1 MDEILLASIVLY
13 KATKQQSYLDDTI
26 EMYRETSGLNNHT
39 EPLDWDNKWGAFY
52 LLLAEATLDYQ
63 DQNEALRVRA
73 ETELYLD
80 GIVSGATANKTNG
93 GLLFWDAYSTANSN
107 SLAMSTSFLLLSYS
121 AKLLRPLAETSAD
134 KDGLLAKAQ
143 RYEGD
148 GFIDIHYRFDTDQ
161 STTDF
166 ANSQIDYIFGKNPLN
181 QHYVVG
187 ERSNSPKYP
196 HSAPASGFNSL
207 KEALK
212 HPQDLSRAHTI
223 YGALVGGPSK
233 NDSFADVRLDWSQTE
248 VALDYNAPYQNIL
261 AYQIM
266 FHPEDPFYMVSDKNS
281 SPYVDQLENSSEL
294 PAWGFALAIV
304 LPALVLLG
312 VSVGAF
318 ILIRRR
324 QRNRKIQE
332 EVIYAIHSAK
342 NRYRP
347 QRGIS
352 AEEQIRPAA
361 NQLGVMS
368 DSSDQMPL
376 SGSMIGGG
384 VGPTSVSNEKLDLPD
399 HHHTGKVTSSPA
411 INEKH
416 SY

>member
-1 MDEILLASIVLY
+1 
-13 KATKQQSYLDDTI
+13 
-26 EMYRETSGLNNHT
+26 
-39 EPLDWDNKWGAFY
+39 
-52 LLLAEATLDYQ
+52 
-63 DQNEALRVRA
+63 
-73 ETELYLD
+73 
-80 GIVSGATANKTNG
+80 
-93 GLLFWDAYSTANSN
+93 
-107 SLAMSTSFLLLSYS
+107 
-121 AKLLRPLAETSAD
+121 
-134 KDGLLAKAQ
+134 
-143 RYEGD
+143 
-148 GFIDIHYRFDTDQ
+148 
-161 STTDF
+161 
-166 ANSQIDYIFGKNPLN
+166 
-181 QHYVVG
+181 
-187 ERSNSPKYP
+187 
-196 HSAPASGFNSL
+196 
-207 KEALK
+207 
-212 HPQDLSRAHTI
+212 
-223 YGALVGGPSK
+223 
-233 NDSFADVRLDWSQTE
+233 
-248 VALDYNAPYQNIL
+248 
-261 AYQIM
+261 
-266 FHPEDPFYMVSDKNS
+266 MVSDKNS